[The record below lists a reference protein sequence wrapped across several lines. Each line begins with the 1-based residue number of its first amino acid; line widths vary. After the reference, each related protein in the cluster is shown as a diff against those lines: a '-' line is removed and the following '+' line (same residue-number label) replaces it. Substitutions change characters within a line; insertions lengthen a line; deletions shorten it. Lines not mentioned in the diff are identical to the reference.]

1 MHDVKSLF
9 LMQTGRILFFLSS
22 ALPNAIVYHVMI
34 EFSHQF
40 SRSKLPPNLRSEVL
54 PLSLA
59 FVLEEYESYMLS
71 QLVSVFISFETN
83 EVQLLGTNAVMS
95 THVAWQ
101 LEGGYSDDPECAHVN
116 FLKD

>member
-1 MHDVKSLF
+1 MMLNHCSCCRLAAS
-9 LMQTGRILFFLSS
+9 FFKFS
-22 ALPNAIVYHVMI
+22 LPNAVVYHAMI

-40 SRSKLPPNLRSEVL
+40 SGSKLPPNLRSEVL

-59 FVLEEYESYMLS
+59 FLLQEHESYMLS

-83 EVQLLGTNAVMS
+83 EVKLLGTNAIMS

-101 LEGGYSDDPECAHVN
+101 LQGGYSDDPECAHMN